1 MTKAAIL
8 SPVNKRFIK
17 ACSGTALVVP
27 LLVGLPHILSPYW
40 QSVSVLFAINVTLV
54 LGYRLITTMG
64 GWSFAHVSTMG
75 LGAYTMAILT
85 TLENPWSFWITFF
98 LGPLVAGVFA
108 LLIAYPVLR
117 TRHYYFFLSTFAA
130 GEALRQCYVQFSGIT
145 GGTYGIAF
153 VPRPESILGIDFK
166 TTTGF
171 YYLAMA
177 LAVCTGLALYRFEL
191 SRYGATIKAVAAN
204 EELSESNGIN
214 TWAYRTL
221 PFVLG
226 SVVAGFAGVLY
237 GNFNGIIGPSDFTAY
252 LMFKLVAAAIVGG
265 VVTFYGPVLGLLFL
279 TALEEIFRDYTDWV
293 PLFWGFSVIL
303 ALLFTRG
310 GLESVVPGIA
320 ARVRS
325 VRAERDGGQSGQKL
339 EES

>member
-1 MTKAAIL
+1 MTRAVLL
-8 SPVNKRFIK
+8 SPVNKRFFK
-17 ACSGTALVVP
+17 ACAGIAIAMP
-27 LLVGLPHILSPYW
+27 FLVGLPHILSPYW
-40 QSVSVLFAINVTLV
+40 QSVGVLFAINVTLV

-85 TLENPWSFWITFF
+85 TLENPWPFWATFF
-98 LGPLVAGVFA
+98 LGPIVAGAFA

-153 VPRPESILGIDFK
+153 LPRPESILGIDFK

-171 YYLAMA
+171 YYVALA

-191 SRYGATIKAVAAN
+191 SRAGATIKAVAAN
-204 EELSESNGIN
+204 EELSESIGIN

-226 SVVAGFAGVLY
+226 SVVAGFAGTLY
-237 GNFNGIIGPSDFTAY
+237 GNFNGIIGPSDFTSY

-303 ALLFTRG
+303 ALLFTKG

-325 VRAERDGGQSGQKL
+325 VRAERDSGQSGQKF